1 MKYLAHMKATLPC
14 SWLAEA
20 VTCNKENVE
29 KLIRAQKGIGK
40 RYEAFDQ
47 IIVDHLV
54 SPKKKGRK
62 AMGPVLV
69 NFYSK
74 PPAVLD
80 RHLTTRR
87 RDHGLVECPYCGHPF
102 VPDTLDHFLPK
113 DDWPE
118 FAIMANNLVPQCQD
132 CAPIKGT
139 RYYSVAHGSAL
150 YLHPIY
156 TDILSKISFKIHAK
170 LVNDLPDFE
179 PRFEVAD
186 GVSADDRKRI
196 SLHLKELKVPARM
209 VQYCHRQYTQWE
221 LKLKEKANSIQLLLT
236 QRVSE
241 LPYANLAANWEG
253 AFLQGVLASP
263 EVMAELQKSSGVA
276 EASEPAP
283 VYVPLE
289 V

>member
-1 MKYLAHMKATLPC
+1 MKYLSDMKATLPC

-20 VTCNKENVE
+20 VTCNKKNVA
-29 KLIRAQKGIGK
+29 KLKRAQEGIGK

-47 IIVDHLV
+47 IIADHLT

-62 AMGPVLV
+62 AVGPVLI
-69 NFYSK
+69 NFYSE

-87 RDHGLVECPYCGHPF
+87 RDHKLRECPYCGYPF
-102 VPDTLDHFLPK
+102 SPDTLDHFLPK

-139 RYYSVAHGSAL
+139 RYFSVLHGSAL

-156 TDILSKISFKIHAK
+156 SDVLSKVSFKICAK
-170 LVNDLPDFE
+170 LLSGLPDFE
-179 PRFEVAD
+179 PRFEVAP
-186 GVSADDRKRI
+186 GMSVADKKRL
-196 SLHLKELKVPARM
+196 SLHLKELKVPSRM

-221 LKLKEKANSIQLLLT
+221 LKLKEKANSVQLLLM

-241 LPYANLAANWEG
+241 LPHANLASNWEG
-253 AFLQGVLASP
+253 AFLQGILASP
-263 EVMAELQKSSGVA
+263 EVMTELQKNSGIA
-276 EASEPAP
+276 EAAEPAP
-283 VYVPLE
+283 LYEPLE
-289 V
+289 I